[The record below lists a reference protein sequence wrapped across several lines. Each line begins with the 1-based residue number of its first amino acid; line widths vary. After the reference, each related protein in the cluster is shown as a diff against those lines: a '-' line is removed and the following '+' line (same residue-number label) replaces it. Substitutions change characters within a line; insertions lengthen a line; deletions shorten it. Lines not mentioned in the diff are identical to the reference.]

1 MISTE
6 EKKQIVS
13 KFGRSANDTGST
25 EVQVAILTTRINN
38 LKPHFEANKKDNHSN
53 RGLLKII
60 GHRRSLLKY
69 LQLNDTDRYQKLIKD
84 LGLRK

>member
-1 MISTE
+1 MITTE
-6 EKKQIVS
+6 EKTKIVS

-38 LKPHFEANKKDNHSN
+38 LKPHFEANEKDNHSN
-53 RGLLKII
+53 RGLLKMI
-60 GHRRSLLKY
+60 GRRRSLLRY
-69 LQLNDTDRYQKLIKD
+69 LQGQDTKRYQTLIKE